1 MTDLLDHGGDVG
13 IAGGLPREKARREA
27 LVGAIEIDP
36 FEEDAMEMEIQ
47 IDGTAETLDKY
58 DRPRLDVGSRIASCD
73 GFVHI
78 ILPDRG
84 TDDRM
89 DLRGEVL
96 RGGHPVPQGNGHRD
110 DPLASRHT

>member
-13 IAGGLPREKARREA
+13 IAGGLTREKARREA

-47 IDGTAETLDKY
+47 IESTPESLDKC

-78 ILPDRG
+78 ILRLQVKPEATPPAGRAW
-84 TDDRM
+84 
-89 DLRGEVL
+89 
-96 RGGHPVPQGNGHRD
+96 PAPC
-110 DPLASRHT
+110 